1 MYLYSVITRWCH
13 ISLLNQYLFPCT
25 QLQKHASKYKE
36 HKKPYFL
43 LVNIKITFQLK
54 EWASAFPSN
63 KDGCSVGLS
72 RAAVPKVR
80 CVDPSSFP
88 TKKVNRFKERSGS
101 IFVVTLWCH
110 RRFFCSNK
118 YSQVFEHVN
127 SPTYTCGM
135 LINFEKLCGC
145 FPLTSH

>member
-1 MYLYSVITRWCH
+1 MCLYSVITRWCH
-13 ISLLNQYLFPCT
+13 VSIHNQYLFPCT

-36 HKKPYFL
+36 HKNPYFL
-43 LVNIKITFQLK
+43 LVNIKITFQLN
-54 EWASAFPSN
+54 EWAFAIPSN
-63 KDGCSVGLS
+63 KDGYSVS

-88 TKKVNRFKERSGS
+88 PEKVNRFKERSGS
-101 IFVVTLWCH
+101 MFTVTLWCH
-110 RRFFCSNK
+110 GSFFGSNK
-118 YSQVFEHVN
+118 YSQVSELVN